1 MPLLEILIVLVLVLI
16 NAVLAAAELSIVSS
30 RPARLKGLADR
41 GNKGARAAMRLAE
54 DPGRFLST
62 VQIGI
67 TLIGILA
74 GAFSGASLGDLLGET
89 LHQAGLPTGVAHP
102 LGYTAVVVAITYVS
116 LVIGELI
123 PKRLALQNAEPLAC
137 ILAPLMVTL
146 SKVSAPMVWLLDAS
160 TRAVLALLGRGGNRS
175 SSVTDEEIR
184 AIITEAETAGV
195 IDPAERRM
203 ISGVMRLA
211 DRPVTAIMTPR
222 PDVEWVDISKDAEEV
237 RHVLLT
243 TPHSRLPACDGSPEE
258 TIGVIQAKRVLDAY
272 LKGER
277 PDPRQYVQTVPFI
290 VENVGALE
298 AMRVLRGAE
307 VPMAIVV
314 DEYGDMAGV
323 VTGYDLLLAITGSV
337 EAGHEPGDAH
347 VARHVVERHD
357 GSYLVAGD
365 TPVDELRDLLDV
377 ALPTDEGY
385 HTVAGFALSHIK
397 ELPEEGEVFTALGWR
412 FEIVDMDGRRIDKLL
427 VSRPHVLH
435 RQEVAG
441 QG

>member
-1 MPLLEILIVLVLVLI
+1 MPLLEILIVIVLVLL

-30 RPARLKGLADR
+30 RPARLQSLADR
-41 GNKGARAAMRLAE
+41 GNKGAKAALKLGE

-74 GAFSGASLGDLLGET
+74 GAFSGASLGDQLGLALEG
-89 LHQAGLPTGVAHP
+89 AGLPVSVAHP
-102 LGYTAVVVAITYVS
+102 LGYTAVVAAITYVS

-123 PKRLALQNAEPLAC
+123 PKRLALQNAEPLASV
-137 ILAPLMVTL
+137 LAPLMIGL
-146 SKVSAPMVWLLDAS
+146 SKVAAPAVWLLDAS
-160 TRAVLALLGRGGNRS
+160 TRAVLALLGRRGDRS

-258 TIGVIQAKRVLDAY
+258 TIGVIQAKRILDAY

-298 AMRVLRGAE
+298 AMRILRGAE

-337 EAGHEPGDAH
+337 EAGSEPGEVH
-347 VARHVVERHD
+347 VERHVVQRHD

-385 HTVAGFALSHIK
+385 HTVAGFALSHLK

-427 VSRPHVLH
+427 VSRPRVLH